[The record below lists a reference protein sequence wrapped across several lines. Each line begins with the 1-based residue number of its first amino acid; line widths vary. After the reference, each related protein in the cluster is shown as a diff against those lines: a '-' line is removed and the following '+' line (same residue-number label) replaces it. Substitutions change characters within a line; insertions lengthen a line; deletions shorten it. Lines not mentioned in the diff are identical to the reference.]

1 LVEEGSIG
9 EVMADLIVEVIGWS
23 GMLLILIAYFLIT
36 MKKVERDSK
45 LYHGMN
51 LLGSITLGYN
61 TLVNMAYPSTFL
73 NVMWILIAIYGLTQ
87 GFKK

>member
-1 LVEEGSIG
+1 
-9 EVMADLIVEVIGWS
+9 MADLIVEIIGWT
-23 GMLLILIAYFLIT
+23 GMTLVLVAYLMIT
-36 MKKVERDSK
+36 LKKVERDSK

-51 LLGSITLGYN
+51 LVGAITLGFN